1 MLPIDQFDIEEKSII
16 DAVES
21 GKLKRAKDFTPL
33 KSDLEISAKIA
44 REKKPVTLRFDRTL
58 LNRIRA
64 QAIEE

>member
-1 MLPIDQFDIEEKSII
+1 MPPINQLDIEEKSII

-44 REKKPVTLRFDRTL
+44 REKKPVTLRFDQTL